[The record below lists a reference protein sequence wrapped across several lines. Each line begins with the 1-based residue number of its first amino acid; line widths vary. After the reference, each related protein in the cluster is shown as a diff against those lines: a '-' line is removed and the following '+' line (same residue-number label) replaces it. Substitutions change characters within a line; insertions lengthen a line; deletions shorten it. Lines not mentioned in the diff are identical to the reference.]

1 MNKKK
6 WVWYAVTAVII
17 VSLVVV
23 TIQIYSIEENNIK
36 TSVIENQIEIQEVVA
51 KSISKNISSELE
63 SIIFELD
70 VLVNSE
76 PLQTDLGTIES
87 SKLIQQTFNRINSI
101 SPTAQIL
108 ALNENFEVLSQVS
121 RTHDS
126 FVGMTVRGLSEL
138 MDAEQNVSETDPMIL
153 SIDTLLF
160 DEPEIAITFPITDE
174 KTKDFEGLLL
184 VTFASSEF
192 FERHGNIYDFE
203 SQFLMVMD
211 ENHILMIHPNMENAG
226 KDFFDE
232 EIQQDIDHNP
242 FVNQHIQNV
251 LDGNLSTV
259 IFTIDDEIGERINSG
274 IPVTVNEKTEFMF
287 SVVTPTQSINDEIA
301 EMIFFAKIQT
311 VFLLL
316 STITVLLVFLA
327 KRTQSLKKEKLT
339 VIGQLSSNI
348 AHDIRNPLGAIKN
361 ASVII
366 DKENKN
372 ENEIISREL
381 RRIGLSVRRIS
392 HQIEDVLNYVRT
404 TPISLKTHSINKTL
418 QQAVDT
424 LDVPPN
430 IKIALPQEDVAI
442 KFDHDKMLVVFVNI
456 MLNAMQAIGDN
467 DGHITIFLNEGKDDV
482 TLDFENSGPNI
493 APRDLNRI
501 FDPLFTSKMEGT
513 GLGLSS
519 CKNIVEQHRGQI
531 QAFTDPVTFSI
542 TLPK

>member
-226 KDFFDE
+226 KDFFGE

-404 TPISLKTHSINKTL
+404 TPILLKTHSINKTL